1 MKNILRVYLLS
12 VLFLGCTGLGFAQK
26 SGDYNYES
34 EVLWGV
40 TKATNSGLIGGV
52 MLRFGNSIGDNKYHN
67 FGLELVNVKHPQ
79 EEREHKYFGSSVIN
93 SKLNY
98 LYSIRLQYG
107 REWLLFRK
115 APQQGVQVSG
125 NLSAGPTIGLESPY
139 YVELRGDQNGTGRG
153 QRVPYNPNIS
163 PDNIIGA
170 GAVFQGLDES
180 KIVPG
185 INLKSSV
192 SFEFGT
198 FKSNV
203 VGFEVGM
210 MVEAFTRTI
219 NIMAHLDNNRQIY
232 PNAFI
237 TLFYGSRN

>member
-1 MKNILRVYLLS
+1 MKNTFKVYFLVVLLFAVS
-12 VLFLGCTGLGFAQK
+12 NYSFAQQ
-26 SGDYNYES
+26 SGDYNYNS

-52 MLRFGNSIGDNKYHN
+52 ILRFGNSIGENKFHN
-67 FGLELVNVKHPQ
+67 FGLEIVNVKHPQ
-79 EEREHKYFGSSVIN
+79 EERITNYFGNSFIN
-93 SKLNY
+93 GKLNY
-98 LYSIRLQYG
+98 LYSIRMQYG

-125 NLSAGPTIGLESPY
+125 NLAAGPTIGLESPY
-139 YVELRGDQNGTGRG
+139 YVELEGDQNGRG
-153 QRVPYNPNIS
+153 SRVPYNPTIS
-163 PDNIIGA
+163 SDKISGSGA
-170 GAVFQGLDES
+170 IFQGLDES

-210 MVEAFTRTI
+210 MVEAFTRKI
-219 NIMAHLDNNRQIY
+219 NIMAHVDNNRQIF

>member
-1 MKNILRVYLLS
+1 MKKVLIIFLL
-12 VLFLGCTGLGFAQK
+12 LIFPFYQKAIAQQ
-26 SGDYNYES
+26 SGDYNYSS

-52 MLRFGNSIGDNKYHN
+52 VLRFGNSIGDNKFQHY
-67 FGLELVNVKHPQ
+67 GLELVNVKHPQ
-79 EEREHKYFGSSVIN
+79 ESRDQQGGLVLN
-93 SKLNY
+93 SYIYGKMNY

-107 REWLLFRK
+107 REWLFFRK

-125 NLSAGPTIGLESPY
+125 NLAVGPSFGLEAPY
-139 YVELRGDQNGTGRG
+139 YVELSSDPNRRT
-153 QRVPYNPNIS
+153 RVPYNPSIPSQNILG
-163 PDNIIGA
+163 PGTI
-170 GAVFQGLDES
+170 FQGVGES

-203 VGFEVGM
+203 VGFEIGM
-210 MVEAFTRTI
+210 MVEAFTREI
-219 NIMAHLDNNRQIY
+219 EIMAFTENRQIY

-237 TLFYGSRN
+237 TLFYGTRK

>member
-1 MKNILRVYLLS
+1 MKKVLIIFLLLTLPFYQKA
-12 VLFLGCTGLGFAQK
+12 VAQQ
-26 SGDYNYES
+26 SGDYNYDS

-40 TKATNSGLIGGV
+40 TKATNSGLIGGII
-52 MLRFGNSIGDNKYHN
+52 LRFGNSIGEDKFQHY
-67 FGLELVNVKHPQ
+67 GLELVNVKHPQ
-79 EEREHKYFGSSVIN
+79 ESRDRAGNVLKSYIFG
-93 SKLNY
+93 KLNY

-107 REWLLFRK
+107 REWLFFRK
-115 APQQGVQVSG
+115 AAQQGVQVSG
-125 NLSAGPTIGLESPY
+125 NLAVGPTIGLETPY
-139 YVELRGDQNGTGRG
+139 YVELNSDPNRRN
-153 QRVPYNPNIS
+153 RVPYNPRIPS
-163 PDNIIGA
+163 QSILGPGTI
-170 GAVFQGLDES
+170 FQGVGES

-219 NIMAHLDNNRQIY
+219 DIMAFVDNRQVY
-232 PNAFI
+232 PNAFV
-237 TLFYGSRN
+237 TLFYGSRK